1 MPEPNVRTE
10 EYYSSEQYVET
21 GMLYTNFKR
30 LMDLIGAFFGILILL
45 ILVIFFAPF
54 YVTGKNKGN
63 MFFKQTRIGK
73 NGKEFNIYKFRS
85 MVKDADILLKQN
97 KELYAKYIRNNYKLE
112 PHEDPRITKFGQFLR
127 KSSLDEFPQF
137 INVLKGE
144 MSLVGPRP
152 VVKVELQE
160 YGHKKNDFLSV
171 KPGVTGYWQASGRSS
186 VGYPERVDLELFY
199 VYNQSTLFDFKIIIK
214 TIVSVLQKRGA
225 Y

>member
-45 ILVIFFAPF
+45 ILVILFTPF
-54 YVTGKNKGN
+54 YVIGKNKGN

-85 MVKDADILLKQN
+85 MVKDADIILKQN
-97 KELYAKYIRNNYKLE
+97 KELYAKYIKNNYKLE
-112 PHEDPRITKFGQFLR
+112 PHEDPRITNFGQFLR

-152 VVKVELQE
+152 VVIEELEE
-160 YGHKKNDFLSV
+160 YGHKRGEFLSV

-186 VGYPERVDLELFY
+186 VGYPERVDLELHY
-199 VYNQSTLFDFKIIIK
+199 VYHQSIYFDVKILAM
-214 TIVSVLQKRGA
+214 TVWSVLLRKGA